1 MRSAIPSGDPLQM
14 GTVISVSIR
23 GVVRLGS
30 PLQAESIQTDSEYPK
45 LVRHALR
52 LADDLDI
59 HPEVGPSSVR
69 GNDPARFENDCG
81 RDDEGIRETETSPVA
96 GAQLGGSPG
105 DLSGG
110 GLNRRR
116 KGLEEV
122 VDGIAAR
129 CALP

>member
-1 MRSAIPSGDPLQM
+1 MSERWCGAGTTVSTLLPRASKPTLSSRNRSAS
-14 GTVISVSIR
+14 
-23 GVVRLGS
+23 
-30 PLQAESIQTDSEYPK
+30 
-45 LVRHALR
+45 LR
-52 LADDLDI
+52 LADHLDI
-59 HPEVGPSSVR
+59 LPELGPSSVR
-69 GNDPARFENDCG
+69 GNDPARFKNDCG
-81 RDDEGIRETETSPVA
+81 GDDKRISETETSPMS

-105 DLSGG
+105 DLAGG